1 MNKFTHSER
10 FTARV
15 GSFRHSFL
23 EKSKERLLSK
33 RDLVGFNDEGNDP
46 SKRSFLD
53 ALSDRVVGLHNW
65 SKDIAS
71 KLYEMGR
78 NDRRKVVFAIKA
90 GLSLAIVSL
99 VIYIEEEQFSKYSIW
114 AILTVVVVF
123 EFSIGATLN
132 KGFNRA
138 LGTLSAGVLALG
150 IAQLSVFVGR
160 AFEEIM
166 IVVSI
171 FIAGFFASYV
181 RLYPAMKQYEYGFRV
196 FLLTFCIVLVSGRHG
211 LQFFSTAFY
220 RLLLIGIGAGV
231 SLSVNICIYPIW
243 SGEDLH
249 KLVVKNFTGV
259 AASLEGCVNGYLQC
273 VEYERVPSKILVY
286 QASDDPLY
294 RGYRTAVQS
303 STQEETLV
311 DFALW
316 EPPHGPYKMFN
327 YPWKSYVK
335 VSGALRHCAFM
346 VMAMHGCILSEI
358 QSSASSQQH
367 IRLYDLPFHDSSSLL
382 FDSPVGKERQVEQ
395 SMSVKAGQGAKSPPE
410 KRLVFYEELQ
420 KVGIEGAKV
429 LRTLGS
435 KVERMERLS
444 SDEILLDVHEA
455 AEHLQMK
462 IDRLSF
468 LLVNYENWEAARL
481 QKEKEND
488 NLMDVKD
495 FLNKQPEITSLNEI
509 RDDPKLNIKIEP
521 STPSTP
527 DSHLPQTAKSLLG
540 RSNLSFFADSVSETE
555 SKVYES
561 ASSLSL
567 ATFASNLIEFVA
579 RLQNLVDEFQDLSE
593 KAKFKDPFEV
603 EQPLLK

>member
-1 MNKFTHSER
+1 MNKFKQYER
-10 FTARV
+10 MTARV

-33 RDLVGFNDEGNDP
+33 NQEFGFNDNNVTPE
-46 SKRSFLD
+46 RSFLD
-53 ALSDRVVGLHNW
+53 RLSDRVHRLYNW
-65 SKDIAS
+65 SWDVAA

-78 NDRRKVVFAIKA
+78 SDRRKVLFSIKA

-99 VIYIEEEQFSKYSIW
+99 VIYIEEEQFNKYSVW

-150 IAQLSVFVGR
+150 IAQLSVLTSQ
-160 AFEEIM
+160 AFEEII

-171 FIAGFFASYV
+171 FITGFCASYV
-181 RLYPAMKQYEYGFRV
+181 KLYPAMKQYEYGFRV
-196 FLLTFCIVLVSGRHG
+196 FLLTFCIVLVSGRHEM
-211 LQFFSTAFY
+211 QFFSTAFY

-231 SLSVNICIYPIW
+231 SLSINICIYPIW

-249 KLVVKNFTGV
+249 KLVVTNFTGV

-303 STQEETLV
+303 STQEETLL

-327 YPWKSYVK
+327 YPWRSYVK

-358 QSSASSQQH
+358 Q
-367 IRLYDLPFHDSSSLL
+367 
-382 FDSPVGKERQVEQ
+382 
-395 SMSVKAGQGAKSPPE
+395 SPPE

-435 KVERMERLS
+435 KVERMEKLS
-444 SDEILLDVHEA
+444 TSDILFDVHEA
-455 AEHLQMK
+455 AELLQMK

-468 LLVNYENWEAARL
+468 LLVNYESWEAAR
-481 QKEKEND
+481 QHKEKEHHE
-488 NLMDVKD
+488 NLIDVKD
-495 FLNKQPEITSLNEI
+495 NESKQQMEITCLNEI
-509 RDDPKLNIKIEP
+509 GDDPKLNLRVEP
-521 STPSTP
+521 SSPES
-527 DSHLPQTAKSLLG
+527 SLPQTATKSFLG
-540 RSNLSFFADSVSETE
+540 WSQPSFFADGIVNELE

-593 KAKFKDPFEV
+593 KANFKDPL

>member
-1 MNKFTHSER
+1 MNNQQQSER
-10 FTARV
+10 MPARV

-33 RDLVGFNDEGNDP
+33 KDCKDFDDDDNAAP
-46 SKRSFLD
+46 KRSFLD
-53 ALSDRVVGLHNW
+53 ALSDGVISFHNW
-65 SKDIAS
+65 SRDVAS

-78 NDRRKVVFAIKA
+78 SDRRKVIFAVKA

-99 VIYIEEEQFSKYSIW
+99 VIYIEEEQFSKYSVW

-123 EFSIGATLN
+123 EFSIG
-132 KGFNRA
+132 FC
-138 LGTLSAGVLALG
+138 
-150 IAQLSVFVGR
+150 
-160 AFEEIM
+160 
-166 IVVSI
+166 
-171 FIAGFFASYV
+171 ASYV
-181 RLYPAMKQYEYGFRV
+181 KLYPAMKQYEYGFRV
-196 FLLTFCIVLVSGRHG
+196 FLLTFCIVLVSGRTE

-220 RLLLIGIGAGV
+220 RSVLIGIGAGV

-249 KLVVKNFTGV
+249 KLVVKNFIGV
-259 AASLEGCVNGYLQC
+259 ATSLEGCVNGYLQC
-273 VEYERVPSKILVY
+273 VAYERIPSKILVY

-327 YPWKSYVK
+327 YPWRSYVK

-358 QSSASSQQH
+358 QS
-367 IRLYDLPFHDSSSLL
+367 
-382 FDSPVGKERQVEQ
+382 
-395 SMSVKAGQGAKSPPE
+395 PPE
-410 KRLVFYEELQ
+410 KRLVFYDELQ

-435 KVERMERLS
+435 KVERMEKLS
-444 SDEILLDVHEA
+444 TGDILLDVHEA
-455 AEHLQMK
+455 AEQLQMK
-462 IDRLSF
+462 IDQLSF
-468 LLVNYENWEAARL
+468 LLVNYESWEAAREH
-481 QKEKEND
+481 KEKEQPE
-488 NLMDVKD
+488 NLIDVKD
-495 FLNKQPEITSLNEI
+495 NENKPPEITSLDEI
-509 RDDPKLNIKIEP
+509 GDGPKLSVRIEP
-521 STPSTP
+521 SMPESNL
-527 DSHLPQTAKSLLG
+527 LPQTASKSFLG
-540 RSNLSFFADSVSETE
+540 KSHLSFFADGIVNEPE

-567 ATFASNLIEFVA
+567 GTFASNLIEFVA

-593 KAKFKDPFEV
+593 KAKFKDP
-603 EQPLLK
+603 LNKLCSSS

>member
-1 MNKFTHSER
+1 MNKITHAQR
-10 FTARV
+10 LTAPV

-33 RDLVGFNDEGNDP
+33 KDLIGLHDEVNEP
-46 SKRSFLD
+46 REQRSFLD
-53 ALSDRVVGLHNW
+53 ALSDRVVSFHNR
-65 SKDIAS
+65 SKDFAF
-71 KLYEMGR
+71 KLYQMGR
-78 NDRRKVVFAIKA
+78 NDRRKIVFAIKA

-99 VIYIEEEQFSKYSIW
+99 VIYVEEEQFSKYSIW

-138 LGTLSAGVLALG
+138 LGTFSAGVLALG
-150 IAQLSVFVGR
+150 LAQVSVFFGR
-160 AFEEIM
+160 AFEEIF

-171 FIAGFFASYV
+171 FIAGFIASYV

-196 FLLTFCIVLVSGRHG
+196 FLLTFCIVLVSGRTG

-249 KLVVKNFTGV
+249 KLVVKNFNGV

-303 STQEETLV
+303 STQEESLV

-358 QSSASSQQH
+358 QA
-367 IRLYDLPFHDSSSLL
+367 
-382 FDSPVGKERQVEQ
+382 
-395 SMSVKAGQGAKSPPE
+395 PPE
-410 KRLVFYEELQ
+410 KRLAFFEELQ

-444 SDEILLDVHEA
+444 NSDILFDVHDA
-455 AEHLQMK
+455 AEQLQMK

-468 LLVNYENWEAARL
+468 LLVNYESWEAVRL
-481 QKEKEND
+481 HKEKEHE
-488 NLMDVKD
+488 NLMKR
-495 FLNKQPEITSLNEI
+495 EITSLNEI

-521 STPSTP
+521 STPG
-527 DSHLPQTAKSLLG
+527 KSLLG
-540 RSNLSFFADSVSETE
+540 RSNLSQCSEGTVPEPE
-555 SKVYES
+555 SSVYES
-561 ASSLSL
+561 ASSLTL

-593 KAKFKDPFEV
+593 KANFKDPFEV
-603 EQPLLK
+603 EQPLLN